1 MGSNYSKSPEPA
13 VAVECVDEK
22 RPVAVAH
29 DHAAPLSS
37 DGSLTASNIAEWE
50 SSIDGSPNLTLA
62 RTILQH
68 SNITDA
74 LQSRAAHIAQT
85 HVFNTEVPFKSG
97 PITNQKSSGRCWLFA
112 TTNVLR
118 HSVAA
123 KLKLKEFELSQ
134 SYLFFYDKL
143 NKANYYLELMIEHAD
158 LPIDDRLINHL
169 SGDLISDGGQ
179 WDMAVNLLEA
189 YGVVPQAVFPESTH
203 SSLSGPLNKLLK
215 TKLREHALVLRALHA
230 SLAASSLSA
239 SEQLATLRT
248 KKEDLVRE
256 VYTIMSATLGAPFTW
271 DYYDADGKAHSYTG
285 TPRAFYAAHTPRA
298 TLHRRQAQERVGR
311 AARAAAALAGIRAGT
326 PVFFGCDVGQ
336 SSTSARGIMDTAL
349 YPPSSYQ
356 NAFGVAL
363 GLTKAQRL
371 QMGESAMTHA
381 MVLAAVH
388 VEDGKTVRW
397 KVENSWGEGPG
408 EKGWFVMSDA
418 WFDEFVYQVV
428 VPKALAPKEL
438 VKVFEGTER
447 VVLPA
452 WDPMR
457 TICLEIFHRLLPD
470 CHAHCLCQTPQL
482 INRKPAQRIRSQ

>member
-1 MGSNYSKSPEPA
+1 M
-13 VAVECVDEK
+13 
-22 RPVAVAH
+22 
-29 DHAAPLSS
+29 
-37 DGSLTASNIAEWE
+37 
-50 SSIDGSPNLTLA
+50 
-62 RTILQH
+62 
-68 SNITDA
+68 A
-74 LQSRAAHIAQT
+74 L
-85 HVFNTEVPFKSG
+85 
-97 PITNQKSSGRCWLFA
+97 
-112 TTNVLR
+112 
-118 HSVAA
+118 
-123 KLKLKEFELSQ
+123 
-134 SYLFFYDKL
+134 
-143 NKANYYLELMIEHAD
+143 
-158 LPIDDRLINHL
+158 
-169 SGDLISDGGQ
+169 
-179 WDMAVNLLEA
+179 NLLEA
-189 YGVVPQAVFPESTH
+189 YGVVPQTVFPESTH
-203 SSLSGPLNKLLK
+203 SSFSGPLNKLLQ

-311 AARAAAALAGIRAGT
+311 VARAVRQHGDRGT
-326 PVFFGCDVGQ
+326 QGGGARE

-356 NAFGVAL
+356 NTFGVEL

-397 KVENSWGEGPG
+397 NVENSWGKGSG

-418 WFDEFVYQVV
+418 WFDDRATCARKWRGCVWGNARLYAHMDGR
-428 VPKALAPKEL
+428 VP
-438 VKVFEGTER
+438 
-447 VVLPA
+447 
-452 WDPMR
+452 M
-457 TICLEIFHRLLPD
+457 
-470 CHAHCLCQTPQL
+470 
-482 INRKPAQRIRSQ
+482 